1 MKKEPTYFEQ
11 AQILTRQRFG
21 NTIQLFAPLYISN
34 ECVDICDYC
43 GFSLT
48 NKIRRKT
55 LSIDEVLSE
64 ALFLKQEGFAH
75 LLLVSGEDPRA
86 VTPNYLADILVH
98 LRPHFSLLS
107 IEVAPFD
114 TPTYQRLKESGLDRV
129 VIYQETYDR
138 EAYAR
143 VHRAGPKKNYDR
155 RLEAP
160 ERAARAGIRHIGMG
174 ILLGLSDWHTEAE
187 ALIQHVRS
195 LQKKYWQTEFTVSF
209 PRLRPCAGS
218 YHPPTPIS
226 DEEYKELIV
235 RTRIAL
241 PNVGIVLSTREAPEL
256 RDELIELGVTQI
268 SAGSKTN
275 PGGYTVLEATTEQ
288 FEIADHRSPVEVA
301 AMIQQK
307 GLEPIWKDWH
317 VGLS

>member
-1 MKKEPTYFEQ
+1 MKSNYQQ
-11 AQILTRQRFG
+11 AQLLTRQRFG
-21 NTIQLFAPLYISN
+21 NTVQLFAPLYISN

-48 NKIRRKT
+48 NQIQRKT
-55 LSIDEVLSE
+55 LSVAEVLSE

-86 VTPNYLADILVH
+86 VTPSYLADILAR

-114 TPTYQRLKESGLDRV
+114 TPTYQRLQESGLDRV

-143 VHRAGPKKNYDR
+143 VHRGGPKKNYER
-155 RLEAP
+155 RWEAP
-160 ERAARAGIRHIGMG
+160 ERAARAGIRQIGMG
-174 ILLGLSDWHTEAE
+174 ILLGLANWRTEAE
-187 ALIQHVRS
+187 ALIGHVRW

-209 PRLRPCAGS
+209 PRLRPCASG
-218 YHPPTPIS
+218 YNPPTPIT
-226 DEEYKELIV
+226 DDEYKELIV
-235 RTRIAL
+235 RTRLAL
-241 PNVGIVLSTREAPEL
+241 PDVGIVLSTREAPAL

-275 PGGYTVLEATTEQ
+275 PGGYTAFEETTEQ
-288 FEIADHRSPVEVA
+288 FETADHRSPVEVA
-301 AMIQQK
+301 AVIQQK
-307 GLEPIWKDWH
+307 GLEPVWKDWH
-317 VGLS
+317 EGLA